1 LFIAITAFVRTN
13 SQLDLAN
20 SENQEKQCHQTAD
33 TSSKPVAKKEEKRIT
48 ATQSKNQA
56 QEKQNREVELRLEEE
71 HPYKPKIE
79 VYLR

>member
-1 LFIAITAFVRTN
+1 MIALVRTN

-20 SENQEKQCHQTAD
+20 SENQENQRRQTAD
-33 TSSKPVAKKEEKRIT
+33 TSSKLVAKKEEKRIK
-48 ATQSKNQA
+48 ATQSKAQA
-56 QEKQNREVELRLEEE
+56 QEKHNCEVELRLEEE